1 MPAFRPDI
9 GQQPHHRRT
18 QTRRAPH
25 AGLLAVAC
33 ALLLAACAAPPAPT
47 GGGGRVSRPLNEQGA
62 ACMIGLSYSGSAFNR
77 IKDTDSGNACG
88 IASAVSL
95 VAAQAIL
102 SKPAPMDCG
111 LAIRY
116 ARFDEQVIQPLA
128 MELFGKPVAVVHHYG
143 SYNCRGRTSDKSRLS
158 EHSYGRALDLGVF
171 ELDGGD
177 TISVTKHWKGA
188 GAKSEFLHRVA
199 RSACDYFS
207 VVLSPNSDKDHY
219 DHIHVD
225 IGPWKKCGT

>member
-1 MPAFRPDI
+1 MPVFRP
-9 GQQPHHRRT
+9 QMFQT
-18 QTRRAPH
+18 QTASPVVIRRRLGCLTIA
-25 AGLLAVAC
+25 A
-33 ALLLAACAAPPAPT
+33 ALLLAACGTPTPSPSGSKRFVRPAE
-47 GGGGRVSRPLNEQGA
+47 EQGA

-77 IKDTDSGNACG
+77 IKDTDSGTACG
-88 IASAVSL
+88 IGSAVSM
-95 VAAQAIL
+95 VAAQASL

-111 LAIRY
+111 LALRY

-128 MELFGKPVAVVHHYG
+128 MELFGRPVTVVHHYG
-143 SYNCRGRTSDKSRLS
+143 SYNCRGRTSDSSRLS
-158 EHSYGRALDLGVF
+158 EHSFGKALDLGIF
-171 ELDGGD
+171 ELKGGD

-188 GAKSEFLHRVA
+188 GAKSEFLQRAA
-199 RSACDYFS
+199 RAACDYFS

>member
-1 MPAFRPDI
+1 MLRSENGGTLRRNRPAGGPTARL
-9 GQQPHHRRT
+9 
-18 QTRRAPH
+18 
-25 AGLLAVAC
+25 GLLGLAC
-33 ALLLAACAAPPAPT
+33 ALLLSACGTPAGPKSGST
-47 GGGGRVSRPLNEQGA
+47 RVTRPADEQGA
-62 ACMIGLSYSGSAFNR
+62 ACMVSLSYSGTAFNR
-77 IKDTDSGNACG
+77 LKDTDSGNACG
-88 IASAVSL
+88 IGSAVSL
-95 VAAQAIL
+95 VAVQASL

-128 MELFGKPVAVVHHYG
+128 MELFGRPVSVVHHYG

-158 EHSYGRALDLGVF
+158 EHSYGKALDLGVF
-171 ELDGGD
+171 ELQGGD

-188 GAKSEFLHRVA
+188 GAKSEFLQRVA

>member
-1 MPAFRPDI
+1 MMPVFRP
-9 GQQPHHRRT
+9 QTAPSHRRAT
-18 QTRRAPH
+18 RSGGCRRA
-25 AGLLAVAC
+25 AGLAVAL
-33 ALLLAACAAPPAPT
+33 ALALSACAAPPPT
-47 GGGGRVSRPLNEQGA
+47 GGSARVSRPAGEQGA
-62 ACMIGLSYSGSAFNR
+62 ACMIGLSYSGTAFNR
-77 IKDTDSGNACG
+77 LKDTDSGNACG
-88 IASAVSL
+88 IGSAVSL
-95 VAAQAIL
+95 VAAQATL

-128 MELFGKPVAVVHHYG
+128 MELFGRPVTTVHHYG
-143 SYNCRGRTSDKSRLS
+143 SYNCRGRTSDRSRLS
-158 EHSYGRALDLGVF
+158 EHSYGKALDLGMF
-171 ELDGGD
+171 ELQGGD
-177 TISVTKHWKGA
+177 SISVTRHWRGA
-188 GAKSEFLHRVA
+188 GPKSEFLQRVA